1 MKRNI
6 KKSYKRIAFALSL
19 CLLVIWGILG
29 TGTSLAWFTDTTPKI
44 KNIFHFAEFD
54 LEVSHLLDNGEW
66 EIVDEQTK
74 IFDEEALYEPGY
86 VQVVYLKVKNKG
98 TRDFKFYS
106 SVNVNDCTV
115 ATNVF
120 GSSFFLQDYLK
131 FGVTV
136 NYNENDMLNGVS
148 DREVAKELAYMPLHN
163 YHTDTAV
170 LKPQNEAYIA
180 LIVRMPEEVDNV
192 ANYRGDVK
200 SNVELGITDKATQTN
215 MPEE

>member
-148 DREVAKELAYMPLHN
+148 DREVAKELAYKPLHN

-200 SNVELGITDKATQTN
+200 PNVELGITVKATQTN

>member
-86 VQVVYLKVKNKG
+86 VQVDYLKVKNKG

-200 SNVELGITDKATQTN
+200 PNVELGITVKATQTN

>member
-163 YHTDTAV
+163 YHTDTAI

-200 SNVELGITDKATQTN
+200 PNVELGITVKATQTN

>member
-19 CLLVIWGILG
+19 CLLVIWVILG

-163 YHTDTAV
+163 YHTDTAI

-200 SNVELGITDKATQTN
+200 PNVELGITVKATQTN

>member
-106 SVNVNDCTV
+106 NFC
-115 ATNVF
+115 
-120 GSSFFLQDYLK
+120 FL
-131 FGVTV
+131 
-136 NYNENDMLNGVS
+136 
-148 DREVAKELAYMPLHN
+148 
-163 YHTDTAV
+163 
-170 LKPQNEAYIA
+170 
-180 LIVRMPEEVDNV
+180 
-192 ANYRGDVK
+192 
-200 SNVELGITDKATQTN
+200 
-215 MPEE
+215 